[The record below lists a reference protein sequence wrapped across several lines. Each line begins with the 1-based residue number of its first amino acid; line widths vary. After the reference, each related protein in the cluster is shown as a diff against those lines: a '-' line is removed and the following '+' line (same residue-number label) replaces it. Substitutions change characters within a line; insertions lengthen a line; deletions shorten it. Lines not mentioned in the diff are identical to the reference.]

1 VQHFVIASS
10 AQPIYTRCQRNIIFI
25 STQKKKNII
34 TQRMSTEI
42 VRVCTFNIRHSYLDH
57 GTPNEWQKRRPI
69 LKQCLEN
76 MQPTIIGIQEGD
88 PPQLKDILDDL
99 NQ

>member
-1 VQHFVIASS
+1 MRLPYNQSILAVSE
-10 AQPIYTRCQRNIIFI
+10 TLFI
-25 STQKKKNII
+25 SFAFYLDTRKKNII
-34 TQRMSTEI
+34 TQRMSTAI

-57 GTPNEWQKRRPI
+57 ATPNEWQKRRPI